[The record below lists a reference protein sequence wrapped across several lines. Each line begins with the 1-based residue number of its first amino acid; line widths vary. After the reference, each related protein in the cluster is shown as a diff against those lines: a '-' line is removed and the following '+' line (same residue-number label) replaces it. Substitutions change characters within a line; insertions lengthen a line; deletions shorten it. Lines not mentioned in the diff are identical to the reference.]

1 MAKDFYNIL
10 GVSKTAT
17 ADEIKSAYRKLA
29 LQHHPDR
36 GGGKEAE
43 TKFKE
48 ANEAYQILSNP
59 QKRSQYDQ
67 FGEAAFR
74 GGGGGGQGFDGFSGF
89 GGDDFSANG
98 GPASGWDFSGFGGF
112 GDIFGD
118 LFSQSFA
125 QVSAELQ
132 ISPAQAVLG
141 DKIKI
146 EVDGQR
152 VEFEI
157 PAGTQSGTSYRFR
170 GKGKQMRNGTH
181 GDLTLTLKIVMPKK
195 LSKEQ
200 QDLWKK
206 IKDLEQKKNH
216 WWQ

>member
-1 MAKDFYNIL
+1 MAKDYYNIL
-10 GVSKTAT
+10 GVSKSAS
-17 ADEIKSAYRKLA
+17 AEEIKSAYRKLA

-36 GGGKEAE
+36 GGSKESE
-43 TKFKE
+43 IKFKE
-48 ANEAYQILSNP
+48 ANEAYQILSDP

-67 FGEAAFR
+67 FGETAFR

-89 GGDDFSANG
+89 GNQEGF
-98 GPASGWDFSGFGGF
+98 DFSGFGGF

-125 QVSAELQ
+125 AVNAELQ

-152 VEFEI
+152 IEFEI

-181 GDLTLTLKIVMPKK
+181 GDLTLTLKIVMPKR

-200 QDLWKK
+200 QDLWQK
-206 IKDLEQKKNH
+206 IKNLEQKKNH